1 LTLYDSAGRG
11 TGSSRLSLN
20 ILLRSES
27 RLGTE
32 LPDFF
37 TMQLPNGGP
46 TPCFPMIVIMDNGKM
61 NTLGKIGYGAVMGHR
76 NPLLCT
82 VGRTVGRTVGHTA
95 FYLFYRWNIAG
106 EPPPYFRRRQLWY
119 DLYLTGED
127 STKRISYKTQLD

>member
-27 RLGTE
+27 RLGAE

-61 NTLGKIGYGAVMGHR
+61 NTLGKIRYGAVMRHR

-82 VGRTVGRTVGHTA
+82 MGHTA
-95 FYLFYRWNIAG
+95 CYLFYRWNIAG
-106 EPPPYFRRRQLWY
+106 EPPPYFRRRQL
-119 DLYLTGED
+119 
-127 STKRISYKTQLD
+127 